1 MDAIPNDVLK
11 LILPRISSPVCLI
24 RAAATCKNW
33 RRIIAADGI
42 LSRFLSLHAPPVA
55 GVYYN
60 SAPSPD
66 RPEPPAFVP
75 SPAGAAIYSRHFSLD
90 FLPHGDA
97 DADAVAS
104 RPWPWRIVDSR
115 GSLLLLVHRP
125 PGDEGFTLHGNH
137 EVVVCEPL
145 TRRLQRISPCAGY
158 GVDGDGDTIICAYLL
173 DGDHTG
179 GAAGT
184 EVGMS
189 SFRVLCVV
197 YGNYRYR
204 SRVFTSGGSWR
215 EISIDSE
222 RMNRLIDLM
231 GCMGHGMASLQHRVV
246 AGGGIGSQRMD
257 LMGITAAWLYWYT
270 GGSTVVAVDR
280 STAEATWFVLPAGTE
295 DWDRLSVSGLM
306 RAADGPDGS
315 VRLVVS
321 EAGGNVKIYAWIHG
335 GWALEKS
342 VSIPPPAVAMGGA
355 LPPHSHF
362 KPWELLPFCAPLIVV
377 SPYQDGMMWRLCLD
391 GETAELERVAGVP
404 YPCKLPW
411 PLPFHFCA
419 DHDGDAT

>member
-1 MDAIPNDVLK
+1 MDSIPNDVLK
-11 LILPRISSPVCLI
+11 LILPLIDSPICLI

-66 RPEPPAFVP
+66 QPEPPAFIP
-75 SPAGAAIYSRHFSLD
+75 SPTGAAIYSRHFSLD
-90 FLPHGDA
+90 FLPEDGS
-97 DADAVAS
+97 VAS
-104 RPWPWRIVDSR
+104 GPWAWRIVDSR
-115 GSLLLLVHRP
+115 GSLLLLVRRP
-125 PGDEGFTLHGNH
+125 PGDEGFTLHGDH

-145 TRRLQRISPCAGY
+145 TRRMERISPCAETGR
-158 GVDGDGDTIICAYLL
+158 GGDGDTLICTYLI
-173 DGDHTG
+173 DGEDDGG
-179 GAAGT
+179 GAGLDCATGIS
-184 EVGMS
+184 MS
-189 SFRVLCVV
+189 KFRVLCVV

-231 GCMGHGMASLQHRVV
+231 GYMGHGMAMAASSLQHRVV
-246 AGGGIGSQRMD
+246 AGGIGSQRMD
-257 LMGITAAWLYWYT
+257 LMGITTAWLYWYT
-270 GGSTVVAVDR
+270 GGSMVVAVDR
-280 STAEATWFVLPAGTE
+280 STAEATSFVLPVGAE
-295 DWDRLSVSGLM
+295 DWDCLNVSGLV
-306 RAADGPDGS
+306 RVTDGPNGS

-335 GWALEKS
+335 VWVLEKRM
-342 VSIPPPAVAMGGA
+342 SIPPPAVATMGGA
-355 LPPHSHF
+355 EPPHSHF
-362 KPWELLPFCAPLIVV
+362 KPWELLTVCAPLIVV
-377 SPYQDGMMWRLCLD
+377 SPYQDGVMWRLCLD
-391 GETAELERVAGVP
+391 GETAELKRIAGVP

-411 PLPFHFCA
+411 PLPFHSYT
-419 DHDGDAT
+419 DP